1 MIPLL
6 LAASLVEL
14 RLDYVRTS
22 LTKEVR
28 HYAEYVD
35 GVPVAGGERIEENGR
50 VTYDRVAR
58 PRADGDR
65 RRVQTLVRR
74 DGEPAFVNVNG
85 EAVRAW
91 RVVEFDRPLEPHARF
106 YDAETGALLRDQP
119 LFFRI
124 KGRVFD
130 VNPVAKLNDPSLRDQ
145 NNAAGAVPDAAYS
158 IVDLP
163 DLARTVPLQGPF
175 VKISD
180 DERPFTTHADPSQA
194 LDALDRSR
202 PEFEE
207 VNAYFQVDRAQRYLQ
222 SLGYVGQRQ
231 LVAYQ
236 LPVDAHAANGT
247 DNSYFIEASTPG
259 RGELFFGDG
268 GTDDAED
275 SDIVLHEFTHA
286 IQNWIAPG
294 VMNGSASSQ
303 ALALAEG
310 SADYWAFSST
320 YDATTAAGRDAACI
334 GDWDARCFGDADSE
348 NCGYPA
354 DADCLRRVDSKKT
367 MANYVTS
374 SDPGTEHAN
383 GAIWS
388 SVLRDIFLS
397 AGKRTTDILVIESF
411 FGLPPSPTFREVAER
426 IVDADRAI
434 RGGADIPTICT
445 AMTSRGILA
454 AADCG
459 TVPRGEITAFPALIT
474 TTPIPDDGT
483 PLSSTIT
490 ISDARTIVNANV
502 RIDIRHARR
511 GDLAISLRAPDGTEY
526 SLVQSSPTERT
537 ADVHATFT
545 IDALRGKP
553 ANGTWTLIVRDV
565 YPTDTGSLRAWSLD
579 LQLEGDQPAAARPSS
594 VVRKVIPVAGHIPG
608 ALGRDYLT
616 DMTVFSPDT
625 QTLTLI
631 YTPSGADGSVDFA
644 AMRVAIAG
652 GATVRFEDI
661 VSQLV
666 TLGIGQLEI
675 AGDLPFIATSH
686 SYFRDLN
693 GTHGDRVAAVPATEA
708 AGSGVELVVAR
719 NYGDRWNVGVANVAN
734 AGGTVRVNGSDYAI
748 APHSHIQV
756 PADGNV
762 ATIRVVSGG
771 PQVVAYASVIEGDDF
786 AVYMAQ
792 RRVATPTPVR
802 TFATLGS
809 WEASAWA
816 VDAANRI
823 VPPVRIEI
831 AGGLIIADGAPAGGA
846 VFERL
851 VHSGQS
857 ESIPLMELTLPTSGN
872 MIGIEISDD
881 MRTNAATLIG
891 GDVAV
896 YSALEFYDAAGTLLG
911 SFGRAGFGTGI
922 VPITDP
928 RVARIR
934 AASDITAVTGFASVV
949 DNRSGDARYIPAQ

>member
-28 HYAEYVD
+28 HYAQYVD
-35 GVPVAGGERIEENGR
+35 GVSVAGGERIEENGR
-50 VTYDRVAR
+50 VTYERVAR
-58 PRADGDR
+58 PRDDGGR
-65 RRVQTLVRR
+65 PREQALVRR
-74 DGEPAFVNVNG
+74 DGEAAFVNVNG

-130 VNPVAKLNDPSLRDQ
+130 VNPVAKLNDPSLQDQ
-145 NNAAGAVPDAAYS
+145 NNSATCVPDAAYS
-158 IVDLP
+158 IVELP
-163 DLARTVPLQGPF
+163 DLATTAPLQGPF

-180 DERPFTTHADPSQA
+180 DEPPFTIHADPSQA
-194 LDALDRSR
+194 LDTLDRSR

-207 VNAYFQVDRAQRYLQ
+207 VNAYFQLDRAQRYLQ
-222 SLGYVGQRQ
+222 SLGYTGQRQ

-294 VMNGSASSQ
+294 VLNGSASSQ

-320 YDATTAAGRDAACI
+320 YDATTASGRDAACI

-354 DADCLRRVDSKKT
+354 NADCLRRVDSNKT
-367 MANYVTS
+367 MANYVNS
-374 SDPGTEHAN
+374 SDAGTEHAN

-388 SVLRDIFLS
+388 SALRDIFLS
-397 AGKRTTDILVIESF
+397 AGKRTTDTLVIESF
-411 FGLPPSPTFREVAER
+411 FGLPPSPTFRDVAER

-434 RGGADIPTICT
+434 RGGADIPAICT

-459 TVPRGEITAFPALIT
+459 IVPRGEITVFPALIT

-490 ISDARTIVNANV
+490 ISDARTIVNAGV
-502 RIDIRHARR
+502 RIDIRHPRR

-537 ADVHATFT
+537 ADVHATF
-545 IDALRGKP
+545 IVDALRGKP
-553 ANGTWTLIVRDV
+553 ANGAWTLIVRDV
-565 YPTDTGSLRAWSLD
+565 FAGDVGVLRSWSLN
-579 LQLEGDQPAAARPSS
+579 LQLEGDQPAASRPSLNA
-594 VVRKVIPVAGHIPG
+594 RKVIPVAGHLTG
-608 ALGRDYLT
+608 ALGHEYVSDVTL
-616 DMTVFSPDT
+616 FSST
-625 QTLTLI
+625 AQTLTLI
-631 YTPSGADGSVDFA
+631 FTPTGADGTTTFA
-644 AMRVAIAG
+644 AMRVSVAA
-652 GATVRFEDI
+652 GATVHIDDI
-661 VSQLV
+661 VNVLG
-666 TLGIGQLEI
+666 TTGIGQLEI
-675 AGDLPFIATSH
+675 DAPNAFVATSRA
-686 SYFRDLN
+686 YYRDAD
-693 GTHGDRVAAVPATEA
+693 GTHGDRVPAVDVAR
-708 AGSGVELVVAR
+708 AGTRLVVGRGFRGYWNPGFANVTGESGV
-719 NYGDRWNVGVANVAN
+719 
-734 AGGTVRVNGSDYAI
+734 VRVGGIDF
-748 APHSHIQV
+748 PV
-756 PADGNV
+756 PPYGHVQFTSAESVGAEFV
-762 ATIRVVSGG
+762 VVSGG
-771 PQVVAYASVIEGDDF
+771 ARIVAYASAVFNGDF
-786 AVYMAQ
+786 AFFLAQPRLEGPHVYNA
-792 RRVATPTPVR
+792 VSSAGTW
-802 TFATLGS
+802 S
-809 WEASAWA
+809 ASAWLVSGA
-816 VDAANRI
+816 ITPVPI
-823 VPPVRIEI
+823 VPNPV
-831 AGGLIIADGAPAGGA
+831 AGGIAALVAAPAGVVA
-846 VFERL
+846 FEGID
-851 VHSGQS
+851 HGGEI
-857 ESIPLMELTLPTSGN
+857 ESFPLAEITLNAGN
-872 MIGIEISDD
+872 IIGIEVSDEFRVNFASFGD
-881 MRTNAATLIG
+881 NPNLQLHATLW
-891 GDVAV
+891 
-896 YSALEFYDAAGTLLG
+896 DAAGSPIG
-911 SFGRAGFGTGI
+911 EIRGAPGQ
-922 VPITDP
+922 VPITDR
-928 RVARIR
+928 RVARISVDPG
-934 AASDITAVTGFASVV
+934 AFTFASVV
-949 DNRSGDARYIPAQ
+949 DNRSGDGWVVPVQ